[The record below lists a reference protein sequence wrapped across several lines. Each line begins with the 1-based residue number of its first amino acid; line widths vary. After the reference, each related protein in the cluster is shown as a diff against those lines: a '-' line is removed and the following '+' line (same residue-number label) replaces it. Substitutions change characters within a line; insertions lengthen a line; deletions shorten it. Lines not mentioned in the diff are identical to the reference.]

1 MKRICIKQ
9 FLALAFSVIALA
21 APRSLRAQEQIPP
34 ASGFSAGG
42 DLSGTSTSQTVVG
55 INGTALSGLATGL
68 LKNTHTTGVP
78 SIATS
83 SDVISL
89 FSGTCSSSTE
99 LRGDGSCGV
108 PAAGIAVSTGSAWGG
123 AATWT
128 TIIGLFSGTCS
139 SSTYL
144 RGDGSCSTPS
154 GSGNVSTSG
163 SPAQYQTAVFTN
175 STTIAGIGPGTSGYP
190 LVSGGASANP
200 SFAQLSLTAGVSGI
214 LPVANGGT
222 NASSAASALVSLF
235 PAGTRV
241 GDILY
246 CSAYTSSACTTW
258 SLLAGNTGSTA
269 WLQETSGGAPSW
281 TTPSGSGNVST
292 SGSPAQYQTP
302 VWASSTTVAGIGPG
316 TSGYPLV
323 SGGASANPSYAQL
336 SLTAGVS
343 GTLPVANGGTG
354 TGSTLTGLVRGS
366 ASAMTAAELSGD
378 VTTSG
383 SNAAT
388 VVQVEGAA
396 IPASAFLVGTNSSKQ
411 LVAAQPFVVNAQT
424 STYQVVASDFSNCKT
439 IPVASG
445 TFTITL
451 VASGSQPAS
460 GQCINVFNYGSGV
473 VTIARSGQNINGGT
487 ASITLNA
494 ASASAPTSA
503 NIVSD
508 GTNYEATID
517 EGTVGTVTSIAT
529 TSPITGGTI
538 TGAGTIACA
547 TCVVA
552 SSPGAGIAHFAGSTQ
567 TVTSSAVSL
576 SADVSGQLPIG
587 NVGSSGLSGTAPI
600 TISSAGAI
608 ACATC
613 DTSASSLTSN
623 AVVVGGGGQAEATI
637 SADTTTTHALFATA
651 GSPAFRAI
659 ATTDLPAI
667 PLSSGVSGTLP
678 VANGGTGTG
687 STLTGLV
694 RGSASAMTAAELSG
708 DVTTSGSNAAT
719 VVQVE
724 GAAIPASAFL
734 VGTNSSKQLV
744 AAQPFV
750 VNAQTS
756 TYQVV
761 ASDFSNCKTIP
772 VASGTFTITLVASGS
787 QPASGQCI
795 NVFNYGSG
803 VVTIA
808 RSGQNINGGTA
819 SITLNAASASAPTS
833 ANIVSD
839 GTNYEATIDEGT
851 VGTVTTSGSPAQYQT
866 AVFSSS
872 TAVTGV
878 SPSATSGV
886 PFVSGGSS
894 ANPSFGTAVVAGGGT
909 GATTAA
915 AALVNL
921 LPAGTR
927 VGDILYCSAYTSSAC
942 TTWSLVAGNNSGTAW
957 LQETSAGAPSWTT
970 PSGGSSSFP
979 LTVSGTVNS
988 GGIPYFSN
996 STTETSSAALT
1007 AYGVLF
1013 GGGAGGAPTA
1023 SAQGAANMPL
1033 IGQGASNPIF
1043 STIAYPTSCTS
1054 GGWLYGSST
1063 TAIACGSLVT
1073 SNVIPKSGGAGNG
1086 PAASSLSDNGTTV
1099 STSEPVVTTSSV
1111 SFGSS
1116 PPAATAGTAGAL
1128 ALTEGTAC
1136 TNVSGAACIYPDSTA
1151 HEYRAFTNG
1160 ATSNPGLMVRSQ
1172 PGSIASTSQTASIS
1186 TATLCA
1192 ASAGACNVA
1201 GQYEVHFD
1209 FWGGGTACS
1218 TVTAGKV
1225 TFNLTWTDP
1234 QGNTHSAIPLMDMD
1248 QKSAGA
1254 AVGFF
1259 FNTSLA
1265 TEGAG
1270 GIFDFSTNGTIIQ
1283 YSTTYTACT
1292 SGTGTYY
1299 VQATVTRLW

>member
-1 MKRICIKQ
+1 
-9 FLALAFSVIALA
+9 
-21 APRSLRAQEQIPP
+21 
-34 ASGFSAGG
+34 
-42 DLSGTSTSQTVVG
+42 
-55 INGTALSGLATGL
+55 
-68 LKNTHTTGVP
+68 
-78 SIATS
+78 
-83 SDVISL
+83 
-89 FSGTCSSSTE
+89 
-99 LRGDGSCGV
+99 
-108 PAAGIAVSTGSAWGG
+108 
-123 AATWT
+123 
-128 TIIGLFSGTCS
+128 
-139 SSTYL
+139 
-144 RGDGSCSTPS
+144 
-154 GSGNVSTSG
+154 
-163 SPAQYQTAVFTN
+163 
-175 STTIAGIGPGTSGYP
+175 
-190 LVSGGASANP
+190 
-200 SFAQLSLTAGVSGI
+200 
-214 LPVANGGT
+214 
-222 NASSAASALVSLF
+222 
-235 PAGTRV
+235 
-241 GDILY
+241 
-246 CSAYTSSACTTW
+246 
-258 SLLAGNTGSTA
+258 
-269 WLQETSGGAPSW
+269 
-281 TTPSGSGNVST
+281 
-292 SGSPAQYQTP
+292 
-302 VWASSTTVAGIGPG
+302 
-316 TSGYPLV
+316 
-323 SGGASANPSYAQL
+323 
-336 SLTAGVS
+336 
-343 GTLPVANGGTG
+343 
-354 TGSTLTGLVRGS
+354 
-366 ASAMTAAELSGD
+366 
-378 VTTSG
+378 
-383 SNAAT
+383 
-388 VVQVEGAA
+388 
-396 IPASAFLVGTNSSKQ
+396 
-411 LVAAQPFVVNAQT
+411 
-424 STYQVVASDFSNCKT
+424 
-439 IPVASG
+439 
-445 TFTITL
+445 
-451 VASGSQPAS
+451 
-460 GQCINVFNYGSGV
+460 
-473 VTIARSGQNINGGT
+473 
-487 ASITLNA
+487 
-494 ASASAPTSA
+494 
-503 NIVSD
+503 
-508 GTNYEATID
+508 
-517 EGTVGTVTSIAT
+517 
-529 TSPITGGTI
+529 
-538 TGAGTIACA
+538 
-547 TCVVA
+547 
-552 SSPGAGIAHFAGSTQ
+552 
-567 TVTSSAVSL
+567 
-576 SADVSGQLPIG
+576 
-587 NVGSSGLSGTAPI
+587 
-600 TISSAGAI
+600 
-608 ACATC
+608 
-613 DTSASSLTSN
+613 
-623 AVVVGGGGQAEATI
+623 
-637 SADTTTTHALFATA
+637 
-651 GSPAFRAI
+651 
-659 ATTDLPAI
+659 
-667 PLSSGVSGTLP
+667 
-678 VANGGTGTG
+678 
-687 STLTGLV
+687 
-694 RGSASAMTAAELSG
+694 MTAAELSG